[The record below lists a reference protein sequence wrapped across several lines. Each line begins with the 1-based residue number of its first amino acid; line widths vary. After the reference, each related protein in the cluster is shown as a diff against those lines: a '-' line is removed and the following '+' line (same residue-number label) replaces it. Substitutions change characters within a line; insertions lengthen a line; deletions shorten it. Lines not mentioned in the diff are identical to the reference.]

1 MSPAE
6 LLVEQ
11 LAQVEIEAHFGDP
24 QKLAAAMAER
34 QGILTSL
41 QNTDTSSL
49 DDGQRAGLRSAS
61 KRSSSATK
69 SSCSAPRNT
78 WKKRVD
84 PCISSRPHGLPCV
97 ATSRR
102 GASIPPRSG
111 ASAELAR
118 ALRCWVAMELDP
130 LHAAQSVRFIEAR
143 LEAIH
148 ARIRAS
154 RARPLDRAAVEEL
167 TALRFAGTR
176 LSRRLR
182 LLAATGAGQGT
193 VELLDPARELESEL
207 HDARA
212 EAVRR
217 GALVSLSLA
226 GLSHFSRK
234 LSFIDSLA
242 SLVEDGIDA
251 GANYLSLETRLH
263 GDQIYLRLTT
273 DAKLQRASL
282 GVYQLGP
289 QQIERPLL
297 DGLCSLELKQ
307 IAPSLTRISLSLS
320 PRAHAPLRAHGSK
333 RWTAPSPSRL

>member
-1 MSPAE
+1 
-6 LLVEQ
+6 
-11 LAQVEIEAHFGDP
+11 
-24 QKLAAAMAER
+24 
-34 QGILTSL
+34 
-41 QNTDTSSL
+41 
-49 DDGQRAGLRSAS
+49 
-61 KRSSSATK
+61 
-69 SSCSAPRNT
+69 
-78 WKKRVD
+78 
-84 PCISSRPHGLPCV
+84 
-97 ATSRR
+97 
-102 GASIPPRSG
+102 
-111 ASAELAR
+111 
-118 ALRCWVAMELDP
+118 MELDH

-167 TALRFAGTR
+167 TALRFAATR

-182 LLAATGAGQGT
+182 LLAVTGGGGS
-193 VELLDPARELESEL
+193 VELLDPARELEGEL

-217 GALVSLSLA
+217 GALVSLSLG

-234 LSFIDSLA
+234 LNFIDSLA

-282 GVYQLGP
+282 GVYQHGP
-289 QQIERPLL
+289 QQVDRPLL
-297 DGLCSLELKQ
+297 DGLCSLELKHVS
-307 IAPSLTRISLSLS
+307 PGLTRISLSLS